1 MRRWITLPL
10 LVLGALALAA
20 TTLAD
25 PGNGGKSKQKK
36 HSKMTF
42 AFVTPDNGS
51 CSTPW
56 ATDTL
61 TRTFQLQARG
71 DGSFTLT
78 RRDRGRF
85 VTLGGAS
92 PGSCQT
98 KGKHGHTV
106 LPGVRGKIVGYLRGT
121 VTGGTFNPNAT
132 CTGPTCG
139 DTQVFVATFFG
150 AGAKF
155 SCLENSADCRF
166 NFNYTAPAKQ
176 PNQKTLKFR
185 HWQDKGKGAGTFL
198 KEVFIGDIANA

>member
-1 MRRWITLPL
+1 MRRWIAIPL
-10 LVLGALALAA
+10 LVFAALALAA
-20 TTLAD
+20 TALAD
-25 PGNGGKSKQKK
+25 PGNGGKTKKK

-42 AFVTPDNGS
+42 TFVTTDNGS

-61 TRTFQLQARG
+61 TRTFQVQDRG
-71 DGSFTLT
+71 DGTFTLT

-85 VTLGGAS
+85 VTKGGTS
-92 PGSCQT
+92 PGACQT

-106 LPGVRGKIVGYLRGT
+106 LPGVRGKIVGFIRGT

-139 DTQVFVATFFG
+139 STDVFLTTFFG
-150 AGAKF
+150 ASAKF
-155 SCLENSADCRF
+155 SCFENSPDCAF

-176 PNQKTLKFR
+176 TVPTKLKYR

-198 KEVFIGDIANA
+198 KEVFHGDIANA